1 MSQYQGLDSSVIE
14 KLTEIKS
21 SLKNELDL
29 DDRAIEALKEFPES
43 DALKILT
50 QFETSNPTNVANKSA
65 FLCGVMKTY
74 RAKMKT
80 TEGGVAP
87 TTNSVSTVA
96 GGPDDTKIQK
106 LLDTTGF
113 NLNITAGQRR
123 YFDEGWT
130 GPIPGNGTTKFCS
143 QIFIGKLPRDA
154 FEDEL
159 IPLLAEYGSIYEF
172 RLMFDSS
179 QARNKGYGF
188 CHYTTKEAADKAVK
202 ALHGST
208 FKHHTLGVN
217 ISPAKTRLFVGS
229 IPKAKTKEEIFKEFT
244 ENCTC
249 EGVNDVIV
257 YTDPE
262 QPSDANRGFAFID
275 FDTHEQ
281 ASQAKK
287 KMANNTMQPFKHTN
301 VPVDWAQVQED
312 PDDDEMAKVKNL
324 YVSNLPA
331 SCTEEK
337 LAELFG
343 KDKNNQLRASFEK
356 VKKIKNYAFVFFKER
371 SQELQ
376 DAIDEM
382 NGQVM
387 EDSTIKVELA
397 KPQSAESRDR
407 KRKMMDQQNGFEQG
421 GFPPRGRGGRG
432 AMGGRGGPRGG
443 GAMGGGYPPYG
454 GGYQAG
460 YYDQGG
466 YGGFYGQG
474 YDATYDATY
483 AGGYQQAPRGAPRG
497 GRGAPTRG
505 GPARG
510 GFAPRGAAPRGGP
523 RGAPGAMAG
532 AKRPAPF
539 QQGAGGPPK
548 KNAWEQA
555 APQQAYAAG
564 QEYYADGGYG
574 GYGQAH
580 W

>member
-1 MSQYQGLDSSVIE
+1 MIQ
-14 KLTEIKS
+14 KLTQIS
-21 SLKNELDL
+21 TSLKNELDL
-29 DDRAIEALKEFPES
+29 DDRAIEALKEFPQN

-80 TEGGVAP
+80 TDGGVAP
-87 TTNSVSTVA
+87 TANSGSTIA

-106 LLDTTGF
+106 LLDETGY

-123 YFDEGWT
+123 YFNEGWT
-130 GPIPGNGTTKFCS
+130 GPIPGNGATKFCS
-143 QIFIGKLPRDA
+143 QIFVGKLPRDA

-159 IPLLAEYGSIYEF
+159 IPLLTEYGSIYEF

-188 CHYTTKEAADKAVK
+188 CHYTTKEASDKAVK
-202 ALHGST
+202 ALNGKT
-208 FKHHTLGVN
+208 FKGHTLGVN

-229 IPKAKTKEEIFKEFT
+229 IPKAKTKEEIQKEFSDV
-244 ENCTC
+244 CSC

-257 YTDPE
+257 YTDPDV
-262 QPSDANRGFAFID
+262 PNDNNRGFAFID

-287 KMANNTMQPFKHTN
+287 KMANNSIQPFKHTN

-312 PDDDEMAKVKNL
+312 PDDDEMAKVKTL
-324 YVSNLPA
+324 YVSNLPT

-337 LAELFG
+337 LTELFG
-343 KDKNNQLRASFEK
+343 KDKNFQQRASFKK
-356 VKKIKNYAFVFFKER
+356 VMKKKNYAFVFFEER
-371 SQELQ
+371 TQELQ
-376 DAIDEM
+376 DAIEEM
-382 NGQVM
+382 NGQTM
-387 EDSTIKVELA
+387 EDKVIKVELA

-407 KRKMMDQQNGFEQG
+407 KRKMMDQQGGFEQG
-421 GFPPRGRGGRG
+421 GFMPRGRGGRG
-432 AMGGRGGPRGG
+432 AMGGRGGR

-454 GGYQAG
+454 GGYEAG
-460 YYDQGG
+460 YYDQSG
-466 YGGFYGQG
+466 YGGYYGQG

-483 AGGYQQAPRGAPRG
+483 AGGYPQAPRGGLRG
-497 GRGAPTRG
+497 GRGAPARG

-510 GFAPRGAAPRGGP
+510 GFPPRGAAPRG
-523 RGAPGAMAG
+523 GAPGAMAG
-532 AKRPAPF
+532 AKRPAPGF

-555 APQQAYAAG
+555 APQQAYAG
-564 QEYYADGGYG
+564 QEYYAYG
-574 GYGQAH
+574 GYGQAQ